1 VKLLFDENL
10 SPRLLV
16 VLADVYPDSA
26 HVHQC
31 GLASADDASVWQY
44 AKDKGFTIVSKGSDF
59 QERSILRGY
68 PPKVI
73 WLRASNCTSAEIESL
88 LRTAVPIVARFIL
101 QDEESCLILGVQPK
115 TNSTIGVAPFIPA
128 AHNASAKHTL

>member
-10 SPRLLV
+10 SLRLATL
-16 VLADVYPDSA
+16 LADVYPDSA

-31 GLASADDASVWQY
+31 GLASADDASIWQY
-44 AKDKGFTIVSKGSDF
+44 AKDHGFTIVSKDSDF

-73 WLRASNCTSAEIESL
+73 WLRASNCTSAEIENL
-88 LRTAVPIVARFIL
+88 LRTAVPIVARFI
-101 QDEESCLILGVQPK
+101 QEEEESCLILGVQPK
-115 TNSTIGVAPFIPA
+115 N
-128 AHNASAKHTL
+128 K